1 MWHCTH
7 PYSSFVFSLVHVGPF
22 KVNRVPLRRVNQSY
36 VIATQTKVDVTKLDI
51 PEQINDEY
59 FKRITINEK
68 RTKGK
73 SADIFQDSDKVCWMC
88 FAGYYLIQNRKV
100 QISEQEVWLNDNNN
114 LFLQSISV
122 INLLRNLVI

>member
-1 MWHCTH
+1 M
-7 PYSSFVFSLVHVGPF
+7 
-22 KVNRVPLRRVNQSY
+22 NRVPLRRVNQSY

-88 FAGYYLIQNRKV
+88 FAGYYLIQNRKCKLLSRKFGKV
-100 QISEQEVWLNDNNN
+100 IITICFYNQL
-114 LFLQSISV
+114 SV

>member
-1 MWHCTH
+1 M
-7 PYSSFVFSLVHVGPF
+7 
-22 KVNRVPLRRVNQSY
+22 NRVPLRRVNQSY

-73 SADIFQDSDKVCWMC
+73 SADIFQDSDKVCWAC
-88 FAGYYLIQNRKV
+88 VCL
-100 QISEQEVWLNDNNN
+100 
-114 LFLQSISV
+114 LQY
-122 INLLRNLVI
+122 RTE